1 MLPKIGARRILQQNA
16 YTLSTPTPLTKDAAM
31 LDLYY
36 APTPN
41 GHKVTLFLEEAGLEY
56 RLHRVDIS
64 KGEQFKPEFLAIA
77 PNNKIPAIIDNAPAD
92 GGAPLSLFESG
103 AILLYLAEKSGKLL
117 SGELRERQVTL
128 QWLFWQVSGFGPMLG
143 QNHHFNHF
151 APQAVPYAIER
162 YQVETQRLYGVLNK
176 RLEKC
181 PWLSGDRYS
190 IADIATYPWVV
201 SHERQRIDLDN
212 FPAVSNWYE
221 RIKHRPATERAWQL
235 ATAL

>member
-1 MLPKIGARRILQQNA
+1 
-16 YTLSTPTPLTKDAAM
+16 M

-41 GHKVTLFLEEAGLEY
+41 GHKITLFLEEAGLEY

-77 PNNKIPAIIDNAPAD
+77 PNNKIPAIIDHAPSD

-128 QWLFWQVSGFGPMLG
+128 QWLFWQVAGFGPMLG

-181 PWLSGDRYS
+181 PWLVGERYS

-212 FPAVSNWYE
+212 FPAVSNWFE
-221 RIKHRPATERAWQL
+221 RIKNRPATERAYQL
-235 ATAL
+235 ASS

>member
-1 MLPKIGARRILQQNA
+1 
-16 YTLSTPTPLTKDAAM
+16 M